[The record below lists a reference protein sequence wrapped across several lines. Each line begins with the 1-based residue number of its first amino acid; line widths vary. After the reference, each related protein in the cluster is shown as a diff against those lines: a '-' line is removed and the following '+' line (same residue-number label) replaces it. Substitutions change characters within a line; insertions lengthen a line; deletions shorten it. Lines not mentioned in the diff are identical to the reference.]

1 MDEELQF
8 SWHVDSCGLET
19 VGTNE
24 KKTMGQG
31 GQGVQKM
38 GLVFA
43 DCNMFCYF
51 FAPGDRAGFA
61 QSGKIHQ
68 QD

>member
-1 MDEELQF
+1 
-8 SWHVDSCGLET
+8 LET